1 MPAEKQLLR
10 GGIKSQTDKDSVMWF
25 WGRGHYSSIQEKY
38 QLIKEG
44 IRWKSSLVNQ
54 LGLHIRAWVTQYH
67 QEVPWA
73 PWGQPHYCRVS
84 PQTRVQSQEEVPPKD
99 LRKVTGLLSCPISSR
114 RKCRLAHLDF
124 NLDLV
129 RVSWVVTVAL
139 NQDDHGHGQH
149 GGKSSTV
156 GSFLLR
162 QTFPCGVVYWE
173 GHHLGPIC
181 HTSGMATK

>member
-1 MPAEKQLLR
+1 MGTKHFNWNL
-10 GGIKSQTDKDSVMWF
+10 SQGWRQRSSRAKHASWEITPQRWHKVPNKGSVMWL

-44 IRWKSSLVNQ
+44 ILWKPSLINEWVM
-54 LGLHIRAWVTQYH
+54 GLHIRARVTQYR

-73 PWGQPHYCRVS
+73 PWGQPLYCRVS
-84 PQTRVQSQEEVPPKD
+84 SQTRVQFPAEVSSKD
-99 LRKVTGLLSCPISSR
+99 LRKAVGLLSRPIPSR

-129 RVSWVVTVAL
+129 RALWVVTVAL

-149 GGKSSTV
+149 GGKSSTA
-156 GSFLLR
+156 GSF
-162 QTFPCGVVYWE
+162 
-173 GHHLGPIC
+173 
-181 HTSGMATK
+181 M